1 MPPFQLKLEMKQGCV
16 WGAESSLEPSAWS
29 LLFVVAGCKYL
40 LQLGLRIAQLLSRHN
55 CHWPSLLNFQN
66 TRTCRTHHCQVCL
79 ASECRYSTSITVAQ
93 RLSLAVLH
101 RVSFQGLSLGALDMG
116 QQQCLHWKSSV
127 LVIAVSMNCSMI
139 GTGLW
144 SAQPLTLPWTSDPI
158 AKLHYLF
165 SKAYFIA
172 ELLRCH
178 VMEEEKEAT
187 RAGKEQMYP
196 MRDHAPSFTQFVLIH
211 HGDFTAD
218 AFQG

>member
-1 MPPFQLKLEMKQGCV
+1 MPLQHLYNSSTE
-16 WGAESSLEPSAWS
+16 AESCSVP
-29 LLFVVAGCKYL
+29 
-40 LQLGLRIAQLLSRHN
+40 
-55 CHWPSLLNFQN
+55 
-66 TRTCRTHHCQVCL
+66 
-79 ASECRYSTSITVAQ
+79 
-93 RLSLAVLH
+93 
-101 RVSFQGLSLGALDMG
+101 QGLLPRAFLRGIDMG

-127 LVIAVSMNCSMI
+127 LVIAVSMNYSMI

-187 RAGKEQMYP
+187 GAGKEQMYP
-196 MRDHAPSFTQFVLIH
+196 MWDHAPSFTQFVLIH

-218 AFQG
+218 AFQRWNSS